1 MKGTQG
7 FPFKVTG
14 YPKRENR
21 GKMRERRNS
30 RGMDLGSNPA
40 HMDEC

>member
-21 GKMRERRNS
+21 EKNARTKELKGHGFRLKPS
-30 RGMDLGSNPA
+30 PYG
-40 HMDEC
+40 